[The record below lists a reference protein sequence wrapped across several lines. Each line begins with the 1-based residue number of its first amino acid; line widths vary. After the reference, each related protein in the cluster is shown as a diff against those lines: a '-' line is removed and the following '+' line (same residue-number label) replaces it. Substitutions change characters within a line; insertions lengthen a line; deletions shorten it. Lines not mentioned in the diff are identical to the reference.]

1 MFSNNYFYSVIVMMS
16 IILILGVVRTV
27 GSWRQG
33 DNEPMRE
40 LKQSQ
45 PQGGEDELNNE
56 LQVTLD
62 RSESSEESNS
72 GDHKFGF

>member
-33 DNEPMRE
+33 DNEPMRG
-40 LKQSQ
+40 LKQS
-45 PQGGEDELNNE
+45 PPPGGEDELDNE

-72 GDHKFGF
+72 DDHKFGF